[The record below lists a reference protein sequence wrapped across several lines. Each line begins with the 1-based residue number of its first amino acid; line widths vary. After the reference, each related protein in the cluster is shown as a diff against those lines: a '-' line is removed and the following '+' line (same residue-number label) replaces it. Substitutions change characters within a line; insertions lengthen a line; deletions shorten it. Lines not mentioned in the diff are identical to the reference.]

1 MQNELLR
8 AAWAEID
15 LDALRYNIENIK
27 KLIKPGVEMIGV
39 VKADGYGCDSVVI
52 AKVLMEEGVKR
63 FAVATLEEGIKLR
76 RGIKDVMIVVLGL
89 LPDKFA
95 EKAVEYDLTPT
106 VDSYSNAKAFS
117 DAAVQAD
124 RQTGCFVAV
133 DSGMGRIGLI
143 ADDHEQAD
151 VVRRIADLPNLTIEA
166 VSTHFS
172 TADWYDKGYAHLQ
185 QKKFDAFYAEI
196 EKRGVKGLPR
206 TASNSAGIMELPE
219 ADYEMVRPG
228 IFMSTSYGLYDN
240 LQEQGNPAAE
250 DALTVAKDIHEVKKE
265 YYLIMYLLPD
275 LSKFLI
281 LSGSVKCF
289 QCLIEVFDQIVNV
302 FDTC

>member
-95 EKAVEYDLTPT
+95 EKAV
-106 VDSYSNAKAFS
+106 
-117 DAAVQAD
+117 
-124 RQTGCFVAV
+124 
-133 DSGMGRIGLI
+133 
-143 ADDHEQAD
+143 
-151 VVRRIADLPNLTIEA
+151 
-166 VSTHFS
+166 
-172 TADWYDKGYAHLQ
+172 
-185 QKKFDAFYAEI
+185 
-196 EKRGVKGLPR
+196 
-206 TASNSAGIMELPE
+206 GI
-219 ADYEMVRPG
+219 
-228 IFMSTSYGLYDN
+228 
-240 LQEQGNPAAE
+240 
-250 DALTVAKDIHEVKKE
+250 
-265 YYLIMYLLPD
+265 
-275 LSKFLI
+275 
-281 LSGSVKCF
+281 
-289 QCLIEVFDQIVNV
+289 
-302 FDTC
+302 